1 MSAAGSLASVIATNQ
16 TRTVRPIS
24 GAEHARFIA
33 GGHAASFLQ
42 TPAWGRVKTEWRHE
56 SLGWFVGAGSDG
68 GTAGSGGER
77 LVGVGLVLY
86 RAIPRTRRVFA
97 YLPEGPVL
105 DWTAAGNG
113 SEERGLSGWLDP
125 MIDYFAARKA
135 FLVRMGPPVVTRTW
149 SGSSLKAALADPSV
163 ESLSQLR
170 EDTRSTVGSSIV
182 VQLVAAGWVP
192 PPTGPGF
199 AGGQPRY
206 VFWLPLTGRSEADVF
221 AGMNQLW
228 RRNIRKAEK
237 AGVAVTVGSAADLP
251 DFHRVYLETTV
262 RDGFAPRA
270 LNYFQTMYRELSAE
284 DPERI
289 TLYLAHHE
297 GDLIAATLAVRVNKH
312 TWYSYGA
319 STTAKRDFRGS
330 NAVQWKMIRD
340 AISAGCD
347 VYDLRGITETL
358 DEADSHA
365 GLIRFKLGTGGEA
378 AEYAGEWDLPLNR
391 ALAGAFTAYMRRRSG

>member
-1 MSAAGSLASVIATNQ
+1 VPVSAAGSLASVTAT
-16 TRTVRPIS
+16 TEDRTVRPITE
-24 GAEHARFIA
+24 AEHAGFIA

-56 SLGWFVGAGSDG
+56 SLGWFVGAAGDG
-68 GTAGSGGER
+68 ASER

-113 SEERGLSGWLDP
+113 SDERGLSGWLDP
-125 MIDYFAARKA
+125 MIDYLQARKA

-149 SGSSLKAALADPSV
+149 SGPHLKAALADPSV
-163 ESLSQLR
+163 TSFDQLT
-170 EDTRSTVGSSIV
+170 EDSRSTVGSSIV
-182 VQLVAAGWVP
+182 VQLVAAGWIP
-192 PPTGPGF
+192 PPSGSGF
-199 AGGQPRY
+199 VGGQPRY
-206 VFWLPLTGRSEADVF
+206 VFRLPLAGRSEADVF

-237 AGVAVTVGSAADLP
+237 AGVTVTVGSATDLA

-270 LNYFQTMYRELSAE
+270 LSYFQTMYRELSGE
-284 DPERI
+284 DPGRI

-297 GDLIAATLAVRVNKH
+297 GDLIAATLAVRVNAH

-347 VYDLRGITETL
+347 VYDLRGITATL
-358 DEADSHA
+358 DENESHA

-391 ALAGAFTAYMRRRSG
+391 LLSTAFTAYMRRRSG

>member
-1 MSAAGSLASVIATNQ
+1 MSAAGNLASVIATTQ
-16 TRTVRPIS
+16 ARTVRPITE
-24 GAEHARFIA
+24 AQHARFIA
-33 GGHAASFLQ
+33 DGHAASFLQ
-42 TPAWGRVKTEWRHE
+42 TPAWGRVKTEWRHD
-56 SLGWFVGAGSDG
+56 SLGWFVGVGDD
-68 GTAGSGGER
+68 ER

-105 DWTAAGNG
+105 DWTSAGNG
-113 SEERGLSGWLDP
+113 SDERGLSGWLDP
-125 MIDYFAARKA
+125 MIDYLQARKA

-149 SGSSLKAALADPSV
+149 SGPSLKTALADPAVS
-163 ESLSQLR
+163 SLEQLR
-170 EDTRSTVGSSIV
+170 EDTRSTVGSSVV

-192 PPTGPGF
+192 PPPSGSGF
-199 AGGQPRY
+199 VGGQPRY
-206 VFWLPLTGRSEADVF
+206 VFWLPLTGRSEADVL

-237 AGVAVTVGSAADLP
+237 AGVTVTIGSAADLP

-270 LNYFQTMYRELSAE
+270 LSYFQTMYRELSTE
-284 DPERI
+284 DPDRI

-319 STTAKRDFRGS
+319 STTAKRDLRGS
-330 NAVQWKMIRD
+330 NAVQWRMIRD

-358 DEADSHA
+358 DEDDSHA

-378 AEYAGEWDLPLNR
+378 AEYVGEWDLPLNR
-391 ALAGAFTAYMRRRSG
+391 ALAAAFTAYLRRRSG

>member
-1 MSAAGSLASVIATNQ
+1 VSAAGSLASVTAT
-16 TRTVRPIS
+16 TEDRTVRPITE
-24 GAEHARFIA
+24 AEHARFIA
-33 GGHAASFLQ
+33 DGHAASFLQ

-56 SLGWFVGAGSDG
+56 SLGWFTRESP
-68 GTAGSGGER
+68 SGGER

-113 SEERGLSGWLDP
+113 SDERGLSGWLDP
-125 MIDYFAARKA
+125 MVDYLQARKA

-149 SGSSLKAALADPSV
+149 SGPSLKAALADPAV
-163 ESLSQLR
+163 TSLQQLP

-182 VQLVAAGWVP
+182 VQLVAAGWIP
-192 PPTGPGF
+192 PPSGSGF
-199 AGGQPRY
+199 AGGQPRF
-206 VFWLPLTGRSEADVF
+206 VFRLPLTGRSEADVL

-228 RRNIRKAEK
+228 RRNIRKADK
-237 AGVAVTVGSAADLP
+237 AGVTVTVGSAADLA

-270 LNYFQTMYRELSAE
+270 LSYFQTMYRELSSE
-284 DPERI
+284 DTGRI

-297 GDLIAATLAVRVNKH
+297 GDLIAATLAVRVNEH

-358 DEADSHA
+358 DENDSHA

-391 ALAGAFTAYMRRRSG
+391 LLSSAFTAYMRRRSG